1 MRRLSSVPRTDIS
14 PNRLKGRTEGI
25 KENGCGFGAN
35 TGFPIKLTCAK
46 MSSVDDP
53 GSFFV
58 LLASFCNADIWGGET
73 VKGGF

>member
-25 KENGCGFGAN
+25 KANGCGFGTY
-35 TGFPIKLTCAK
+35 TGFSIKLTCAK

-58 LLASFCNADIWGGET
+58 LLASFCNADILGGET
-73 VKGGF
+73 VEGGF